1 MKTIIILPTYNE
13 KENIENLIK
22 DIFKVSDNSNL
33 NLNIVVVDDNSPDK
47 TWEIVKNLI
56 QEKYKGKL
64 FLIKRKGKLGLG
76 TAYIAGFKLALE
88 KGYDQAITMDA
99 DFSHNP
105 KYLPDLIKKM
115 QYCDIAIGSRYV
127 PGGGT
132 KNWGWSRKVISRSAN
147 TLAHIMLGLKAGDCT
162 AGFRCY
168 KAKVLKKIELDN
180 IFSNGYSF
188 LMEMLYRCQKAGF
201 KTGEIPIIFED
212 RRVGISKISRKEI
225 LKAFVTLSRLTWDR
239 IKRAIKLG

>member
-1 MKTIIILPTYNE
+1 MKIIIILPTYNE
-13 KENIENLIK
+13 KENIENLVK
-22 DIFKVSDNSNL
+22 DIFNVSDESKL
-33 NLNIVVVDDNSPDK
+33 NLNVVVVDDNSPDK
-47 TWEIVKNLI
+47 TGKIVTKLI
-56 QEKYKGKL
+56 REKYGRRL
-64 FLIKRKGKLGLG
+64 SLIKRSGKLGLG
-76 TAYIAGFKLALE
+76 TAYIAGFKFALE
-88 KGYDQAITMDA
+88 KSYDQAITMDA

-105 KYLPDLIKKM
+105 KYLPALIKKM

-127 PGGGT
+127 QGGGT
-132 KNWGWSRKVISRSAN
+132 KNWCWSRKVISRSAN

-168 KAKVLKKIELDN
+168 KAEVLKVIELDT

-212 RRVGISKISRKEI
+212 RRVGISKISRTEI
-225 LKAFVTLSRLTWDR
+225 LKAFVTLSRFTVDR